1 MFAMQKFFNY
11 ITLVLAIITVGT
23 CIYVIIAK
31 KNVGICLVLLILTLI
46 LNSISRVYNN
56 KNMNLTKKDR
66 EVLDN
71 IKKK

>member
-11 ITLVLAIITVGT
+11 ITLVLAIITVGS
-23 CIYVIIAK
+23 CIYVIIKK